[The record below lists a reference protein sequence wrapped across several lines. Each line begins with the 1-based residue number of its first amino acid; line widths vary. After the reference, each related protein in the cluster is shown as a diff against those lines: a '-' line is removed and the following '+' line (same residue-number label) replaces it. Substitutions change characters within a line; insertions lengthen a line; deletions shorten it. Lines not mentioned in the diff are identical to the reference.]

1 MKVIILLF
9 LTLALSGLPFNKES
23 SLDVYH
29 TEAVSSYQG
38 NAILIVDVENVRT
51 TEGVLRMGFYLP
63 SDNFTDE
70 PHRSPVFS
78 KLHMKDD
85 VVTDTIKNITPGT
98 YAITLLDDTNSNGKM
113 DFTFLGMPKEGFG
126 FSNDARPKLL
136 KSPDFESCSF
146 RVDPGTNRISF
157 RVQYF

>member
-1 MKVIILLF
+1 MKTIIIIFLLTV
-9 LTLALSGLPFNKES
+9 LKSGTPYQDRTLP
-23 SLDVYH
+23 
-29 TEAVSSYQG
+29 SYQHS
-38 NAILIVDVENVRT
+38 AMIIVQIENVRT
-51 TEGVLRMGFYLP
+51 TEGVLRMGFYIP
-63 SDNFTDE
+63 TDNFPDE

-78 KLHMKDD
+78 KIHMQED

-113 DFTFLGMPKEGFG
+113 DYTFLGMPKEGFG

-146 RVDPGTNRISF
+146 EVTQGINRISF